1 MATSS
6 STVQHDVFIA
16 FSSRDTRYSFVS
28 HLSAAFRRSKIS
40 FFVGDAQEE
49 AEAVAVTEAA
59 IEGSKVFVVVFSENY
74 AFSRLSLDT
83 LVKIMERKHND
94 DVPVVPI
101 FYGDVTSTV
110 VKCQTKRFGE
120 AFSEHRS
127 LYSDQITK
135 WQNCLIET
143 ASLSGHESICQPV
156 ESELVKEIV
165 ADVREKLIPT
175 GLVGFYSRFVEI
187 ENLLWKQSKGYCRLG
202 IWGMP
207 GIGKT
212 TIAQAAFDLLSPDFE
227 VPCFLKDFH
236 ASFHEKGSYKMRE
249 DHRYK
254 VPKGQKERVLVVLDD
269 VRNPMDAEAFLGGF
283 DCFGPGSV
291 VIITS
296 RDKQVLSQCQV
307 EDIYTVPGLNEREAL
322 QLFIRSAFRGR
333 QPSEINLV
341 DLSKKVIEDANGNP
355 KALCL
360 YGTELKKKRK
370 DQMEEAFQKI
380 KGCPHVEIMD
390 LFKSSYDALSETE
403 RNIFLDI
410 ACFFKGEPR
419 DHVMRI
425 LEGCAFFPH
434 VGVNRLAELSLLTI
448 SETERVEMHSLVQ
461 EVGREIANRETKLIS
476 RRRRLW
482 EPSSIINLLL
492 EDKESKGNVI
502 EGIFL
507 DTTNLNVVVNP
518 MAFENMYILRLL
530 KIYSSSPEAVQ
541 ELHLPNK
548 LHYLPYELRLLHW
561 EKYPLKSLPQEF
573 DPSHL
578 VELNM
583 PYSRLKNLWGGTKSL
598 GKLKVIILSHSQQ
611 LVEVDELSEACGLEK
626 IDLQGCSSLK
636 SIPHTDQLK
645 NLQLLNIS
653 GCTRIKR
660 TEVEKKIKGL
670 DQEGGLKE
678 TKSES
683 MMFSTLAIVSLCSVF
698 IYLCFFFFFF
708 FLK

>member
-40 FFVGDAQEE
+40 FFVGDAPEE

-156 ESELVKEIV
+156 DSELVKEIV

-249 DHRYK
+249 DH
-254 VPKGQKERVLVVLDD
+254 
-269 VRNPMDAEAFLGGF
+269 
-283 DCFGPGSV
+283 
-291 VIITS
+291 
-296 RDKQVLSQCQV
+296 
-307 EDIYTVPGLNEREAL
+307 
-322 QLFIRSAFRGR
+322 
-333 QPSEINLV
+333 
-341 DLSKKVIEDANGNP
+341 
-355 KALCL
+355 
-360 YGTELKKKRK
+360 
-370 DQMEEAFQKI
+370 
-380 KGCPHVEIMD
+380 
-390 LFKSSYDALSETE
+390 
-403 RNIFLDI
+403 
-410 ACFFKGEPR
+410 
-419 DHVMRI
+419 
-425 LEGCAFFPH
+425 
-434 VGVNRLAELSLLTI
+434 
-448 SETERVEMHSLVQ
+448 RVEMHSLVQ

-583 PYSRLKNLWGGTKSL
+583 PYSRLKNLWGGTKERFPESKTILVVIDDVRNARDAEALVGGFDWFSRGHLIILTSRNRHVLVQCKVKEDYPPNLKDLYLAGTAIREITSSL
-598 GKLKVIILSHSQQ
+598 GKLTILDLLQYIWRIVTSFLQLPLGISMLKAMLTLKLSGCSKLKSLPNLDATILSGSGHLNTETTMEVPAAIMVHHSTIQDSRPGECETP
-611 LVEVDELSEACGLEK
+611 L
-626 IDLQGCSSLK
+626 I
-636 SIPHTDQLK
+636 
-645 NLQLLNIS
+645 NLQHKPENPDL
-653 GCTRIKR
+653 
-660 TEVEKKIKGL
+660 
-670 DQEGGLKE
+670 
-678 TKSES
+678 
-683 MMFSTLAIVSLCSVF
+683 F
-698 IYLCFFFFFF
+698 
-708 FLK
+708 